1 MSSAGRERDRL
12 KKETELLK
20 AERAKTEARTKR
32 EQGRSKKIMIRG
44 IRSRRGGSGYES
56 ATSMG
61 SADVPVSPAPQ
72 AKESPVQRRDRRYG
86 HID

>member
-44 IRSRRGGSGYES
+44 IRARRGGSGYES

-61 SADVPVSPAPQ
+61 SPNLPSKPTAP
-72 AKESPVQRRDRRYG
+72 KQREVDY
-86 HID
+86 DSLA